1 MLHLILY
8 LGYLLSITGMKIFL
22 IVFIIIV
29 IILLLLQF
37 MTVMS
42 TQKTERQKYTV
53 VHTEPEFEIRFYP
66 QAVFATIYSSAKTYR
81 ELASPGF
88 RRLAAYI
95 FGGNDSRT
103 KISMTAPVQ
112 MNINDSLSEMSFVMP
127 AEYETEK
134 LPKPNDSKVT
144 IHKTQDEYVAAIRF
158 GGFASDEQILINSE
172 KLKNLLTS
180 KGIDWSGR
188 FRYLGYNPPWQLIG
202 RRNEIIV
209 SVKWGDN

>member
-1 MLHLILY
+1 
-8 LGYLLSITGMKIFL
+8 MKIFL
-22 IVFIIIV
+22 IVVIACIV
-29 IILLLLQF
+29 LLLLLQF
-37 MTVMS
+37 MTIMS
-42 TQKTERQKYTV
+42 TQKAERQKYTV

-66 QAVFATIYSSAKTYR
+66 QAVFATIYSSAKTYS

-158 GGFASDEQILINSE
+158 GGFASDDQILNNSG
-172 KLKNLLTS
+172 KLKKLLGS
-180 KGIDWSGR
+180 KGIAYSGN
-188 FRYLGYNPPWQLIG
+188 FRYLGYNPPWQVFG